1 MKKMIL
7 NYRKHFIDK
16 PWWYTT
22 FIPIAISMIVSFFIF
37 GVTTTALY
45 SLSILY
51 VIHSSIIVLVEVD
64 EHDNTD
70 WW

>member
-1 MKKMIL
+1 MKKMIY

-16 PWWYTT
+16 PWWYIT
-22 FIPIAISMIVSFFIF
+22 FIPLAISIIVSFFIF